1 MVAGAGT
8 ARACTSSEYRAM
20 NHDSVHQTYPSWPGQ
35 EIAKEVAIHHIRGC
49 TVPDED
55 LAMDVRVEFPGLRP
69 AGTIYWQG
77 ETFPAYE
84 AAPDSP
90 LIIFY
95 WIQALPLYPPLT
107 PLEVGAAMPIVR
119 TSTGT
124 LPANVQF
131 NSGVAFFTRS
141 DDRRLRSFEIGGGSM
156 HVNAGAY
163 PSVSGT
169 FPLHLKMV
177 FPATTCPLDDAAET
191 LQDVQVAE
199 LTTPGSTA
207 KEKVVAL
214 RMNCGV
220 DAPRARMMLSDAAD
234 ASNTGSLLTPSAGSD
249 AKGVRVQMLRNGS
262 EVQFGQQWDFDP
274 GTGGVHDH
282 AFTARYF
289 RTGDALQPGLIRA
302 EAVLNVDYW

>member
-1 MVAGAGT
+1 
-8 ARACTSSEYRAM
+8 M

-131 NSGVAFFTRS
+131 NSALPSSHGRTTV
-141 DDRRLRSFEIGGGSM
+141 DCDRLRLVEGACMSM
-156 HVNAGAY
+156 RVLTH
-163 PSVSGT
+163 PSV
-169 FPLHLKMV
+169 
-177 FPATTCPLDDAAET
+177 
-191 LQDVQVAE
+191 
-199 LTTPGSTA
+199 
-207 KEKVVAL
+207 
-214 RMNCGV
+214 
-220 DAPRARMMLSDAAD
+220 AR
-234 ASNTGSLLTPSAGSD
+234 
-249 AKGVRVQMLRNGS
+249 
-262 EVQFGQQWDFDP
+262 
-274 GTGGVHDH
+274 
-282 AFTARYF
+282 F
-289 RTGDALQPGLIRA
+289 RFI
-302 EAVLNVDYW
+302 